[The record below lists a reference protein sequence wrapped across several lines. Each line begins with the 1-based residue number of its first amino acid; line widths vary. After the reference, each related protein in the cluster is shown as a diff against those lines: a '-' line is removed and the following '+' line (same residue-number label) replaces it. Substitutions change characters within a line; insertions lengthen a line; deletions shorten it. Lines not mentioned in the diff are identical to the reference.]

1 MEEQKTY
8 FEWVFY
14 FDILNYMETMPNNSE
29 RGEKIKSYQEKHLP
43 EGLRSQKKV
52 NLVIAAGLEALYAR
66 SANFEGLENLPE
78 SGPFIVVA
86 NHFNVKET
94 EILLATFKNYDAHVV
109 AAEKVHGEHPI
120 RKIGLSTIRGIT
132 APETLAHLSLEEKEE
147 LLDRVSDD
155 FVKEKYQEII
165 DREAA
170 GETDRSGLLK
180 FIRSS
185 VALLS
190 RGDVLIIYPEGLWL
204 YDGEDG
210 APRSHTLYKGY
221 DGFNV
226 IAEQYKKLTGEQV
239 PIVPIGFY
247 EHDGHK
253 EVRIGAPSAIQDNN
267 SELSDT
273 DWYMQQI
280 ADKLPEEQRGYYSQK
295 SESSE
300 VNNL

>member
-1 MEEQKTY
+1 MEK
-8 FEWVFY
+8 
-14 FDILNYMETMPNNSE
+14 ILNNSE
-29 RGEKIKSYQEKHLP
+29 RQEKIKSYQEKYLP

-52 NLVIAAGLEALYAR
+52 NVVIAAGLEALYAR

-94 EILLATFKNYDAHVV
+94 EILLATLKNYYTHVV

-120 RKIGLSTIRGIT
+120 RKIGLNAIRSIT
-132 APETLAHLSLEEKEE
+132 APETLAHLSSKEKEE
-147 LLDRVSDD
+147 LLSRVSDE

-165 DREAA
+165 ESEAE
-170 GETDRSGLLK
+170 GEVDRSGLLK

-190 RGDVLIIYPEGLWL
+190 RGDVLIVYPEGLWL
-204 YDGEDG
+204 YDGKDG
-210 APRSHTLYKGY
+210 ALRSHSLYKGY

-226 IAEQYKKLTGEQV
+226 IAEQYKKLTGNEV
-239 PIVPIGFY
+239 PIVPISFY
-247 EHDGHK
+247 EHDGQK
-253 EVRIGAPSAIQDNN
+253 EVQIGTPSTVRDND
-267 SELSDT
+267 SGLSDT

-280 ADKLPEEQRGYYSQK
+280 ANMLPEEQRGYYSK
-295 SESSE
+295 TPNS
-300 VNNL
+300 